1 MSFLHSCTAFILAGG
16 KSSRMGKD
24 KGLILIE
31 GKEMIVLMIELL
43 KPHFKEV
50 RIITNN
56 PEYAKFNL
64 TIHTDIFLDQGP
76 LAGIYAG
83 LTFSETPW
91 NFFIACDM
99 PFMNIEIIQKLAVD
113 AESFDIVVPF
123 HNNHSEPLCAFY
135 NTTCLTVIEH
145 QLHKGENKIQNIF
158 KLVKTKEVEFGE
170 VDSST
175 RNPFLNI
182 NT

>member
-1 MSFLHSCTAFILAGG
+1 
-16 KSSRMGKD
+16 MGKD

-56 PEYAKFNL
+56 PAYSKFNL
-64 TIHTDIFLDQGP
+64 TMHTDIFPNQGP

-83 LTFSETPW
+83 LTYSETPW

-99 PFMNIEIIQKLAVD
+99 PFMNIGVIENLAIDSEGFEII
-113 AESFDIVVPF
+113 VPF
-123 HNNHSEPLCAFY
+123 HDNHSEPLSAFY
-135 NTTCLTVIEH
+135 NKSCMNIIDH
-145 QLHKGENKIQNIF
+145 QLRKGENKIQNIF
-158 KLVKTKEVEFGE
+158 KLLKTKEVEFGE
-170 VDSST
+170 VDSSAM
-175 RNPFLNI
+175 NPFLNI
-182 NT
+182 NTLDELNNSTLK